1 MKSVR
6 AMIDQ
11 LEGLLGTED
20 VNEWESGFIASMV
33 ERRDSLTFSAKQV
46 EMIDKLY
53 GKHFAG

>member
-33 ERRDSLTFSAKQV
+33 ERRDSLTLSAKQV